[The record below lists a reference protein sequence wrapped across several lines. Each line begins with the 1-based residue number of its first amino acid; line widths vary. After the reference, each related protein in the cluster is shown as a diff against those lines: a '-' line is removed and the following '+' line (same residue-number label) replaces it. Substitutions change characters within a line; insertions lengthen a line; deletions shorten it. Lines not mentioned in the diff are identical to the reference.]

1 MAYNELAVDSEKD
14 KHDPFL
20 DNKKGSIQER
30 LSMLAKR
37 GTTREIAKK
46 WNISTAT
53 LDRYI
58 NQGSIPS
65 LERALTIAITENVDL
80 YWLASGTS
88 KEQSINTKET
98 ISIPKYNVSASAGG
112 GCVIDNEHI
121 IESIE
126 VSSSWLKHKG
136 LSGKSLCLIDAA
148 GNSMEPTI
156 SNGADLLVEL
166 KTFSA
171 DTALQGIYVINVD
184 GDLKVKRLEYSVLKD
199 GYRIISDNP
208 LYSEDFIKRTELN
221 RLKVIGEVVMTI
233 SKPASQPASQ
243 PASEA

>member
-1 MAYNELAVDSEKD
+1 MTYNELAVDGEKD

-20 DNKKGSIQER
+20 DDRKGSITER
-30 LSMLAKR
+30 LLLLSKGRTIRETAKIW
-37 GTTREIAKK
+37 EV
-46 WNISTAT
+46 STAT
-53 LDRYI
+53 VSLYLKK
-58 NQGSIPS
+58 GGMPSIDK
-65 LERALTIAITENVDL
+65 ALAIANKENVSIS
-80 YWLASGTS
+80 WLATGQDHVDNKDSL
-88 KEQSINTKET
+88 

-126 VSSSWLKHKG
+126 VSNSWLKHKG

-233 SKPASQPASQ
+233 SKPASKA
-243 PASEA
+243 